1 MASVFGVV
9 WCRGGMCGGG
19 MIVRLQRTI
28 EYYIFYFVI
37 VRS

>member
-1 MASVFGVV
+1 MASFFGEG
-9 WCRGGMCGGG
+9 WCWGGICGGG

-28 EYYIFYFVI
+28 EYYISYFVI